1 MKCLIAFGVA
11 SSMLISAS
19 VLANSQPEG
28 GLEVQRMDTI
38 AEQIKGSVV
47 GVNSVK
53 YGGGELL
60 LPVIQSDSE
69 ICVSLIN
76 SMHAYVEA
84 PLSKEDYSTQI
95 AVHCDELVDRE
106 SEISGKT
113 NTSKVSKGFKQT
125 YLIELDNGV
134 VMHSVR
140 YTSGTIKIWPTQMY
154 DDFLLHNDKKI
165 KSEMESNIQRD
176 QRRESKT
183 LHTEESGTN

>member
-1 MKCLIAFGVA
+1 
-11 SSMLISAS
+11 MLISAS